1 MKDII
6 FWLKFLNIFYA
17 TLMIWGN
24 KFRAFLTTLGVIVG
38 AATIVLVVAV
48 GKGGE
53 AQVAEQFSKLN
64 VGTIFVMPM
73 NGQKIV
79 SPLNKEDARMI
90 GELPTIVAA
99 TAYLSGKGN
108 MTYADVSY
116 QGGLIGALPEFQP
129 LNNLKLQKGNFITEQ
144 DDKDR
149 KRLAVIGT
157 DLAET
162 LFGADATNIV
172 GEYITINNR
181 KFEIIGLLAR
191 VGDSTGGINID
202 DSAIVPYEVAQKYLL
217 GSQVNPRIIA
227 LANNLENVPSAM
239 KEISSVLNTNHR
251 IGGSSQ
257 FNIRD
262 AGSRLAAAQST
273 AKTMSVL
280 LIIVAIIV
288 LIVGGIGIMNVMFVT
303 VKERTREIGTLK
315 AIGAKRKEILRQ
327 FLLESV
333 LISFVGGILGVVL
346 GIIAMP
352 LTAYFDLKAVPSAAG
367 VFLGIIFSLVTG
379 TFFGYYP
386 AMKAARLH
394 PIEALR
400 YE

>member
-1 MKDII
+1 MRLKQLFKII
-6 FWLKFLNIFYA
+6 LIN
-17 TLMIWGN
+17 IWGN

-64 VGTIFVMPM
+64 VGTIFVMPT
-73 NGQKIV
+73 NGQKMV
-79 SPLNKEDARMI
+79 SPLTKEDATMI
-90 GELPTIVAA
+90 GELATVQAA
-99 TAYLSGKGN
+99 TAYLPGKGD
-108 MTYADVSY
+108 MAYADISY
-116 QGGLIGALPEFQP
+116 QGGVIGSLPEFQS
-129 LNNLKLQKGNFITEQ
+129 LNNIRLKEGHFITDADE
-144 DDKDR
+144 KDR
-149 KRLAVIGT
+149 KRLAVIGA

-162 LFGADATNIV
+162 LFGTNPTNIV
-172 GEYITINNR
+172 GESITINNR
-181 KFEIIGLLAR
+181 KFQVIGLLER
-191 VGDSTGGINID
+191 VGDSTGGISID
-202 DSAIVPYEVAQKYLL
+202 DSAIVPYVVAEKYLF

-227 LANNLENVPSAM
+227 LADSLENIPLAIKDITS
-239 KEISSVLNTNHR
+239 ILNKNHR

-257 FNIRD
+257 FNVRD
-262 AGSRLAAAQST
+262 AGSKLAAAQDS

-280 LIIVAIIV
+280 LIIVAGIV

-315 AIGAKRKEILRQ
+315 AIGAKKKEILRQ
-327 FLLESV
+327 FLLESI
-333 LISFVGGILGVVL
+333 LISFVGGIAGVAL
-346 GIIAMP
+346 GIIAIP
-352 LTAYFDLKAVPSAAG
+352 LTAYFDLNAIPSPTG
-367 VFLGIIFSLVTG
+367 VLLGLVFSLVTG

-386 AMKAARLH
+386 ALKAAGLN